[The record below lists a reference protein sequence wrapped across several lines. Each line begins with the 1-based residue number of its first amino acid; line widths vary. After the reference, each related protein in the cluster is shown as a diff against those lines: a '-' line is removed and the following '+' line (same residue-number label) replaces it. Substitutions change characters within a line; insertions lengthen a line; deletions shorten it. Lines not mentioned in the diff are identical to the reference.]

1 MAQDETIGSHAE
13 HPAPARHKVDIS
25 LLAFGLMGAPIIW
38 GVHFLANVT
47 IASRACASTAVTS
60 PSASTHAALLAI
72 DAVAALVALAA
83 LFVSIQAWRAT
94 RHEGADTRAQGTTP
108 EHHAAEVGEGRTRFI
123 ALGGIMM
130 SIVFFV
136 AILFDTFAAIVVTTC
151 GK

>member
-13 HPAPARHKVDIS
+13 HPAPARHEVDIG
-25 LLAFGLMGAPIIW
+25 LLAFGLMGAPVIW

-47 IASRACASTAVTS
+47 IASRACASTEMS
-60 PSASTHAALLAI
+60 PSASTHAALLVI

-83 LFVSIQAWRAT
+83 LYVSMQAWGST
-94 RHEGADTRAQGTTP
+94 RHEGADTRASSTTP

-130 SIVFFV
+130 STVFFI
-136 AILFDTFAAIVVTTC
+136 AILFDTFAAIVVTSC

>member
-1 MAQDETIGSHAE
+1 MAQDEIIGSHAE
-13 HPAPARHKVDIS
+13 HPVPARHKIDIG
-25 LLAFGLMGAPIIW
+25 LLAFGLIGAPVIW

-47 IASRACASTAVTS
+47 IASRACASTEMS

-83 LFVSIQAWRAT
+83 LYVSTQAWRST
-94 RHEGADTRAQGTTP
+94 RHEGSDTREQGTTP
-108 EHHAAEVGEGRTRFI
+108 EQHAAEVGEGRTRFI

-130 SIVFFV
+130 STVFFV
-136 AILFDTFAAIVVTTC
+136 AILSDTFAAIVVTAC